1 LELGQRKKPIRLKSQ
16 KLVRLNDR
24 EMNYEERLKAAA
36 KFILADDSRA
46 ANAPLDVS
54 NFGVTATLKPYQV
67 DGVSWLIRRHTLGV
81 NVVLGTVLVQL
92 FFSYVWLRRKLEA
105 SE

>member
-1 LELGQRKKPIRLKSQ
+1 
-16 KLVRLNDR
+16 
-24 EMNYEERLKAAA
+24 MNYEEKLKAAA
-36 KFILADDSRA
+36 KIILGDDSRA

-67 DGVSWLIRRHTLGV
+67 EGVSWLIRRYTLGV

-92 FFSYVWLRRKLEA
+92 FPFPMFGCRENLKKVNENLEFK
-105 SE
+105 